1 MFSLYFNDRKTLSRA
16 IAAGKVVECI
26 NTGER
31 FQTPGG
37 CSMNYAR
44 KRATTILKYWTGC
57 LFSVYDPTYA
67 LRK

>member
-1 MFSLYFNDRKTLSRA
+1 MLSLYFNDSKTLVRA

-37 CSMNYAR
+37 CSMNHAR
-44 KRATTILKYWTGC
+44 KRAATILKYWEGYT
-57 LFSVYDPTYA
+57 FAVYDPTYA
-67 LRK
+67 LRR